1 MERRLKIYHDN
12 NYSEAGNPVLLD
24 FFKEHKIEI
33 IKVNVQTS
41 STEDAFRAMRAFVE
55 KVSIVLESVKC
66 QHGKFENYQR
76 FEEEEEKERVR
87 QIEETNKKQI
97 ERMEQI
103 RKERDEKEGEERK
116 LQEEKSRLKQEAL
129 KEQEKVLLDERSKP
143 LRTYLMGNV
152 VPFLTQGLLEICK
165 ERPEDPVDFLVNI

>member
-1 MERRLKIYHDN
+1 VDDDAPKILDERKAPQFVIQLLADDEFLKERVRELPEEIVAGTHYTDEGMERRLKIYHDN

-66 QHGKFENYQR
+66 
-76 FEEEEEKERVR
+76 
-87 QIEETNKKQI
+87 
-97 ERMEQI
+97 
-103 RKERDEKEGEERK
+103 
-116 LQEEKSRLKQEAL
+116 
-129 KEQEKVLLDERSKP
+129 
-143 LRTYLMGNV
+143 
-152 VPFLTQGLLEICK
+152 
-165 ERPEDPVDFLVNI
+165 